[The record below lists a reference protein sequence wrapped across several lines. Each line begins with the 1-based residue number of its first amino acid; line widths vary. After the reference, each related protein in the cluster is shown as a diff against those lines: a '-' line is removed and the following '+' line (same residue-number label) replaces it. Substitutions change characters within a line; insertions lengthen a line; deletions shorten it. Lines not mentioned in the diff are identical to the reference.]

1 MRTVEEHRDAV
12 LALVRPLPQVSV
24 RLSDALDA
32 ALAVD
37 VVADA
42 GLPRFDNSAMD
53 GYAVHVDDITATP
66 SVLAVSADVPAGAWP
81 GPLTAGTAA
90 RIMTGAALPPGADA
104 VIPVELTDGGTSDV
118 RLDQSVSR
126 GANIR
131 RAGEDVQPGTRVL
144 AAGTALTPARLGLL
158 ASLGVG
164 TVTVRRQPRVGVL
177 STGSELVAVGDVLAE
192 GAIYDSNGPL
202 LTAAVAAAG
211 ADPVLAGPVPDDE
224 EIAAEALRTLAGEVD
239 LLVTSG
245 GISAGAFEV
254 VKDIFRGD
262 GDVTFVKVAMQ
273 PGMPQGCGTFA
284 GTPLLTVPGNPVSA
298 FVSFEVFVRPVIR
311 RLAGHA
317 VLDRPV
323 RRGVLATGVDRRP
336 TKQQYRR
343 ARWLPDGTVHLV
355 GGTGSHLLHA
365 LAHADALLVVPPG
378 DGALAAGATVDVID
392 LGG

>member
-1 MRTVEEHRDAV
+1 MRRAV
-12 LALVRPLPQVSV
+12 LPPVPLAVHLVGLGGIGVSGQARILLERGYRV
-24 RLSDALDA
+24 SGCDLAPNLLTTELA
-32 ALAVD
+32 AL
-37 VVADA
+37 
-42 GLPRFDNSAMD
+42 G
-53 GYAVHVDDITATP
+53 AT
-66 SVLAVSADVPAGAWP
+66 VCQGHDPAH
-81 GPLTAGTAA
+81 
-90 RIMTGAALPPGADA
+90 
-104 VIPVELTDGGTSDV
+104 
-118 RLDQSVSR
+118 
-126 GANIR
+126 
-131 RAGEDVQPGTRVL
+131 
-144 AAGTALTPARLGLL
+144 
-158 ASLGVG
+158 
-164 TVTVRRQPRVGVL
+164 
-177 STGSELVAVGDVLAE
+177 
-192 GAIYDSNGPL
+192 
-202 LTAAVAAAG
+202 
-211 ADPVLAGPVPDDE
+211 LAG
-224 EIAAEALRTLAGEVD
+224 VD